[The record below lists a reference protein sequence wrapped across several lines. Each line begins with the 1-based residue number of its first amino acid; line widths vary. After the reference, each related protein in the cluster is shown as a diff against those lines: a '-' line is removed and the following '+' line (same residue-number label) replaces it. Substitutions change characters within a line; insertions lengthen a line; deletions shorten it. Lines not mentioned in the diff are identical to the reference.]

1 MKLEIAHYAAMAMCA
16 LACAASLRAAAA
28 DPNYALNLA
37 ASCANCYG
45 TDGKSAG
52 VMPPLAGLDKNYIIL
67 QMQDFK
73 HGKRPATIMHQLAKG
88 YSDEQIELM
97 AEYFAAQK

>member
-1 MKLEIAHYAAMAMCA
+1 MKLELAHYAAMAMFA
-16 LACAASLRAAAA
+16 LACAANLKAAAA
-28 DPNYALNLA
+28 DPDYARNLA
-37 ASCANCYG
+37 ASCANCHG

-88 YSDEQIELM
+88 YSDAQIELM

>member
-1 MKLEIAHYAAMAMCA
+1 MKPKVAHYAAMAMFA
-16 LACAASLRAAAA
+16 LACAASLRVTAA
-28 DPNYALNLA
+28 DPNYARNLA
-37 ASCANCYG
+37 ASCANCHG

-73 HGKRPATIMHQLAKG
+73 SSKRPATIMHQLAKG

-97 AEYFAAQK
+97 AEYFSVQK